1 MDCKGHLLEMINK
14 IKAKLKS
21 GKGESIAEVLVSLLI
36 SSLALVM
43 LASMIN
49 SSSRIIQS
57 SKVNMES
64 YYSANNKL
72 EARAGTDT
80 DNGFAGSGSLSIEN
94 GSKAVH
100 LSYGGGTVSVNYYK
114 NDKAPSGKQVVSF
127 K

>member
-1 MDCKGHLLEMINK
+1 MDCKGHLLKMINR
-14 IKAKLKS
+14 IKEKLHNN
-21 GKGESIAEVLVSLLI
+21 KGESIAEVLVSLLI

-64 YYSANNKL
+64 YYSANNAL
-72 EARAGTDT
+72 EARTGT
-80 DNGFAGSGSLSIEN
+80 ASGSGTLSIED
-94 GSKAVH
+94 GSNKAVH

-114 NDKAPSGKQVVSF
+114 NDNAPSGKQVVSF

>member
-1 MDCKGHLLEMINK
+1 MINK
-14 IKAKLKS
+14 IKEKLKS

-57 SKVNMES
+57 SKANMEK
-64 YYSANNKL
+64 YYSANNVL
-72 EARAGTDT
+72 EARTAAADNSGT
-80 DNGFAGSGSLSIEN
+80 LSIKN

-100 LSYGGGTVSVNYYK
+100 LRYGEGTVSVNYYK